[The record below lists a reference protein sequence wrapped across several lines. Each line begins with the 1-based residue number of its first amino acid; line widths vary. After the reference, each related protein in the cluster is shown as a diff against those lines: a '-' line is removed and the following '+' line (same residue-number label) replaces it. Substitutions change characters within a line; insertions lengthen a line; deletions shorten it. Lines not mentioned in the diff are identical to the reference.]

1 MGKNE
6 MELTEALEQTA
17 GNSAPQE
24 KRSASTQQASL
35 PQKKLIGGHFD
46 KWVHNQLRMMSY
58 KEDCSMQS
66 LLGEAL
72 NYLFEKR
79 GKKLIALDDNRSE

>member
-1 MGKNE
+1 
-6 MELTEALEQTA
+6 
-17 GNSAPQE
+17 
-24 KRSASTQQASL
+24 
-35 PQKKLIGGHFD
+35 
-46 KWVHNQLRMMSY
+46 
-58 KEDCSMQS
+58 MQS

>member
-46 KWVHNQLRMMSY
+46 K
-58 KEDCSMQS
+58 
-66 LLGEAL
+66 
-72 NYLFEKR
+72 
-79 GKKLIALDDNRSE
+79 